1 MVKLFCAIVGV
12 AGSAFEVDIDEGQ
25 KVGDLKKAIKD
36 QSDGLITDPWPK
48 LQLFL
53 AKTEG
58 GAWLSSPS
66 EDVKKLKKGEKTALI
81 KALTMEDQELQAE
94 DPLEDVLIGMD
105 PPSARQIHVLV
116 VVPQQGTS
124 APILVIGSNFRR
136 CCR

>member
-58 GAWLSSPS
+58 GAWLRDVDPDADRWR
-66 EDVKKLKKGEKTALI
+66 EDEG
-81 KALTMEDQELQAE
+81 
-94 DPLEDVLIGMD
+94 DVD
-105 PPSARQIHVLV
+105 
-116 VVPQQGTS
+116 
-124 APILVIGSNFRR
+124 N
-136 CCR
+136 